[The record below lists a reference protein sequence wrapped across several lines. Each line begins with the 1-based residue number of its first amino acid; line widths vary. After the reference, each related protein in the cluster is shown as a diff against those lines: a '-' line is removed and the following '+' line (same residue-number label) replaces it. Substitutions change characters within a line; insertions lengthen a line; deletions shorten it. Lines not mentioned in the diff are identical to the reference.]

1 MHPYGLR
8 DVSRL
13 LGLPSSTIRTLVD
26 AGFVVP
32 ARGPRRT
39 WLFSFQDLIVL
50 RTAQSLS
57 RARIPSRRITRSVR
71 ELRKRLPDS
80 MPLSGLRIAA
90 EGDRVVVR
98 EGNRR
103 WQAESGQYL
112 LGFEGDPAEGTL
124 SIVEPVPAEDRRRAE
139 HWLERAAELEM
150 EGAEAAARA
159 YEEAISASPR
169 LVDAHLNLGCLL
181 HEAGRYAKA
190 EHAYRRGLEAC
201 GENAAL
207 LYNLGIL
214 MEDMGRK
221 GEALSS
227 YDAALALEPGL
238 ADCHYNLALLCEQLG
253 KPKEAIRHMAQYR
266 RLTGRR

>member
-1 MHPYGLR
+1 MHQYGLR

-13 LGLPSSTIRTLVD
+13 LGLPRSTIRALVD
-26 AGFVVP
+26 AGFVSP

-50 RTAQSLS
+50 RTARSLS
-57 RARIPSRRITRSVR
+57 QARIPSRRIARSVR
-71 ELRKRLPDS
+71 ELRRRLPES

-90 EGDRVVVR
+90 EGDHVIVR
-98 EGNRR
+98 EGKSR

-124 SIVEPVPAEDRRRAE
+124 SIVEPGTASDRRAAQR
-139 HWLERAAELEM
+139 WLERAALLEM
-150 EGAEAAARA
+150 EGAEAAAGA
-159 YEEAISASPR
+159 YERAIAADPG
-169 LVDAHLNLGCLL
+169 LLDAHLNLGSLL
-181 HEAGRYAKA
+181 HEAGKHEKA
-190 EHAYRRGLEAC
+190 ERAYVAGLNAC
-201 GENAAL
+201 GEQAL
-207 LYNLGIL
+207 LRYNLGIL

-221 GEALSS
+221 ADALTA
-227 YDAALALEPGL
+227 YEAALAVEPGL
-238 ADCHYNLALLCEQLG
+238 ADCHYNLSLLCEQLG